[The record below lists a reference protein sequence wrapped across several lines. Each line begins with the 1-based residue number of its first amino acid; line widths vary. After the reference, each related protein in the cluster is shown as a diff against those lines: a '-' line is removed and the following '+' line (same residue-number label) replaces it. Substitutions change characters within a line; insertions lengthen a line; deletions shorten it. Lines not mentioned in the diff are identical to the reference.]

1 MQNSNICTDLQVG
14 TNVIKGNICIKVFK
28 LVYNYTRWLQ
38 HTFEHVDI
46 QPFNENPLIRME
58 VYYCTNMEI
67 VTFMEIYSC

>member
-1 MQNSNICTDLQVG
+1 M
-14 TNVIKGNICIKVFK
+14 
-28 LVYNYTRWLQ
+28 RWLQ

-58 VYYCTNMEI
+58 VYYSTNMEI